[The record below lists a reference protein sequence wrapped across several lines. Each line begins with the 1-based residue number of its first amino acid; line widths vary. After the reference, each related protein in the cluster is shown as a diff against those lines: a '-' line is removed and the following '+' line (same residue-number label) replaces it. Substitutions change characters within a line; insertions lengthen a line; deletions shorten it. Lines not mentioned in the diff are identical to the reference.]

1 MCEGSSQQTEVTL
14 QMRKSIRCL
23 NNVKGSVTVEFLG
36 ILPLVFLILL
46 ILWQFLTGVYA
57 VIIAQSAANEAAKV
71 YAVTRNT
78 NEAMS
83 AAERIVRS
91 AGGGISYD
99 SGDSH
104 ISDEGSYFTARIG
117 VNLDLFFIPDVIK
130 QHMAEKDKVISLG
143 REVRGRVVH

>member
-1 MCEGSSQQTEVTL
+1 MGSSQQTEVTFR
-14 QMRKSIRCL
+14 MGVSVHCL
-23 NNVKGSVTVEFLG
+23 NNEKGSATVEFIG
-36 ILPLVFLILL
+36 ILPFVFLILL

-71 YAVTRNT
+71 YAVTRNLD
-78 NEAMS
+78 EAMS
-83 AAERIVRS
+83 AAQHIVSS

-104 ISDEGSYFTARIG
+104 ISDNGSYFTARIG
-117 VNLDLFFIPDVIK
+117 VDLDLFFIPDMIK
-130 QHMAEKDKVISLG
+130 QNMAEEDKVISLG